1 MLSNPKLASAVRLAL
16 VSSAATA
23 ALYAPATFA
32 AEDEAME
39 VVVTGTR
46 IAKPDLE
53 SNSPIT
59 TVTAETLEQLNTVN
73 LESSLRQMPQF
84 LPGSTEYINNGNP
97 GAATINLRGLGSNR
111 TLVLMDGKR
120 LPPFGLSGAVDINLI
135 PAALIERVD
144 VVTGGASA
152 VYGSDAVSGVVNFI
166 TKKDFEGL
174 QVDAN
179 TAQFGK
185 GDGQTTSAAI
195 TAGGKFADDRG
206 SAVISFGYTKRDP
219 VLQGAR
225 GYSNYFLN
233 PVDGYR
239 YAGNW
244 YQYSSDIFDTSRRG
258 GSSNAGATR
267 AAVYL
272 SPTARGTRYFTPDG
286 QFLSSAATGA
296 TQYGPNRVYNYN
308 PYNYFMVPQTRWSA
322 MGSLN
327 FQLTDSA
334 EIYGRVFAVNG
345 EVPTQLAPSAYFGG
359 STATFQVNV
368 DNPFLSAAQKTALI
382 SVYNNEFAA
391 GLHSA
396 AYDPNAAAGSQTV
409 TVNGLRRRLPELGNR
424 FGLSE
429 SKTFQ
434 ISGGVRGDI
443 GETGWNYDVSA
454 QWGRVSRL
462 DGLENDVS
470 IARARQALLAIQGP
484 NGIQC
489 LDTSSGCAP
498 VNLFTGNG
506 FIDETTGVPMTGAIS
521 QAGLDFI
528 RANYYSTQT
537 TEAHSASAS
546 VSGELA
552 SLKLPTADAP
562 VSLAFGMDWNEY
574 TAAFRPDDVTQYGG
588 AMGQGGTAPPLSGSV
603 DSKEFFAE
611 AYVPLVNGAPGVEN
625 LALELGYR
633 YADTNLAGTFGTWK
647 AGLEWTPMQDIR
659 VRAMA
664 QRAVRAP
671 NIGEQFSPLSY
682 GLTEVRNDPCAGSA
696 PVGNAA
702 LTAKCIA
709 QGAPAAQ
716 IGAINSPAAQ
726 QASSLGGGAVAL
738 GVSLAPEEA
747 DTYTF
752 GVQYTP
758 EALPGFSASVD
769 YYDIKIKGGIG
780 SYGAQEILDNCFV
793 NNLSE
798 FCTLVRRNSLG
809 ELEGDGFGIVLDTRN
824 LSSLKA
830 TGIDYS
836 VGYSFELGEFKINT
850 GLMGSHTIDS
860 SFVSSPGA
868 PVIECQ
874 GVYGD
879 VCGNPTPKDRI
890 NLSLGVD
897 WRSWSANIF
906 VRHLSK
912 VQVQERADDPDQTG
926 RSIYLIESIP
936 AFDYVDLSVQWKW
949 NDKLKVTFA
958 AQNLLDKDPTV
969 TGNIPGANT
978 SMNAYADMYD
988 PLGTRYSLG
997 VSYKF

>member
-32 AEDEAME
+32 ADEEAME

-135 PAALIERVD
+135 PPALIERVD

-174 QVDAN
+174 QLDAN
-179 TAQFGK
+179 TSQYGK
-185 GDGQTTSAAI
+185 GDGQIVNAAI

-206 SAVISFGYTKRDP
+206 SAVVSFGYTQRDP
-219 VLQGAR
+219 VLQGDR
-225 GYSNYFLN
+225 GYSNYYLN
-233 PVDGYR
+233 PGAY
-239 YAGNW
+239 GL
-244 YQYSSDIFDTSRRG
+244 DIQDPLRRG

-267 AAVYL
+267 AFIPGL
-272 SPTARGTRYFTPDG
+272 GTRHFTPDG
-286 QFLSSAATGA
+286 QLLSAAATNA
-296 TQYGPNRVYNYN
+296 TQYGPNRFFNYN
-308 PYNYFMVPQTRWSA
+308 PYNYFQVPQTRWSA
-322 MGSLN
+322 MASLN

-345 EVPTQLAPSAYFGG
+345 SVPTQLAPSAYFGG
-359 STATFQVNV
+359 STLAFTVNL
-368 DNPFLSAAQKTALI
+368 DNPYLSTAQRTALI
-382 SVYNNEFAA
+382 GAYNATHATPYDAA
-391 GLHSA
+391 A
-396 AYDPNAAAGSQTV
+396 PAGSQQV
-409 TVNGLRRRLPELGNR
+409 TVSGLRRRLPELGNR
-424 FGLSE
+424 EGISD

-443 GETGWNYDVSA
+443 GDSGWNYDVSA

-470 IARARQALLAIQGP
+470 IQRAQQALIAIQGP

-489 LDTSSGCAP
+489 LDTSRDCAP

-506 FIDETTGVPMTGAIS
+506 AIDGSTGVPMTGTIS
-521 QAGLDFI
+521 QAGLSFI
-528 RANYYSTQT
+528 RANYYSTQV
-537 TEAHSASAS
+537 TEAHNASAS
-546 VSGELA
+546 VSGEIA
-552 SLKLPTADAP
+552 GFQSPMADAP
-562 VSLAFGMDWNEY
+562 VSLAFGIDWNEY
-574 TAAFRPDDVTQYGG
+574 TASFRPDDLTRFGG
-588 AMGQGGTAPPLSGSV
+588 AMGQGGTSPPLSGSV
-603 DSKEFFAE
+603 DSKEFFGE
-611 AYVPLVNGAPGVEN
+611 AYVPLVTGKAGVQN

-633 YADTNLAGTFGTWK
+633 WADTNLAGSFGTWK
-647 AGLEWTPMQDIR
+647 AGLEWQPMQDIR

-671 NIGEQFSPLSY
+671 NIGEQFAPLSY
-682 GLTEVRNDPCAGSA
+682 GLTEINADPCAGA
-696 PVGNAA
+696 VVPDA
-702 LTAKCIA
+702 TWAKCLA
-709 QGAPAAQ
+709 QGATNAQ
-716 IGAINSPAAQ
+716 RGIIEDPAAQ
-726 QASSLGGGAVAL
+726 QAASIGGGAVAN
-738 GVSLAPEEA
+738 GFSLAPEEA

-758 EALPGFSASVD
+758 EALPGFAASVD
-769 YYDIKIKGGIG
+769 YFDIKIKGGIG
-780 SYGAQEILDNCFV
+780 SYGAQEIINNCFV
-793 NNLSE
+793 NNLST
-798 FCTLVRRNSLG
+798 FCSLIRRNSLG
-809 ELEGDGFGIVLDTRN
+809 GLEGDGFGIVLDTRN
-824 LSSLKA
+824 LASLA
-830 TGIDYS
+830 TKGIDYS
-836 VGYSFELGEFKINT
+836 VGYNFDLSEFKISAN
-850 GLMGSHTIDS
+850 LMGSHTTKS
-860 SFVSSPGA
+860 EFKSSPA
-868 PVIECQ
+868 SPVIECS
-874 GVYGD
+874 GLYGD
-879 VCGNPTPKDRI
+879 TCGNPTSKDRI
-890 NLSLGVD
+890 NLSVGVD
-897 WRSWSANIF
+897 WRAFSATVF
-906 VRHLSK
+906 VRHLSSVK
-912 VQVQERADDPDQTG
+912 IDNPGVYE
-926 RSIYLIESIP
+926 IEKIK
-936 AFDYVDLSVQWKW
+936 AFDYVDLSLQWKW
-949 NDKLKVTFA
+949 NDKLKVTLA
-958 AQNLLDKDPTV
+958 AQNLLDKDPTIV
-969 TGNIPGANT
+969 GNIPGANT
-978 SMNAYADMYD
+978 SMNAYADVYD